1 VFGVP
6 RSVQGVKAKAKQ
18 QAKAKVFGVPR
29 SVQGAQT
36 KAKQQARAKCDK

>member
-1 VFGVP
+1 
-6 RSVQGVKAKAKQ
+6 VQGAKAKAKQ